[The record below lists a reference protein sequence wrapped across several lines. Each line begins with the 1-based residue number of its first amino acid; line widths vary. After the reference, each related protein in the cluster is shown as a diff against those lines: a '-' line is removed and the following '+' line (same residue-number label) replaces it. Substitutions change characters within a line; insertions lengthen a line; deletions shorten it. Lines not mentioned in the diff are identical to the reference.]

1 LIFRRGE
8 KHGSRPAN
16 PGLAPQ
22 ISCTVFTGTPRSV
35 SGSKKESNNPGS
47 FGAWL
52 SFSVSWRAFGDLSF
66 GVYEARRRAATTP
79 TPVLH
84 RHGRRRLRG
93 RDAGSRRQPRFAH
106 ISTCRANGGC
116 RLDLK
121 SPGSGASHCRI
132 ARFKLY
138 SFRSGK
144 PPRFAHLHVPDEPG
158 LSPLT
163 TGHRASVE
171 AGEQG
176 EKGRRKRRKEH
187 HERSRGQRELTE

>member
-1 LIFRRGE
+1 MIFRRGE

-16 PGLAPQ
+16 PGLAAQ

-35 SGSKKESNNPGS
+35 SGSKIESNDPGS

-93 RDAGSRRQPRFAH
+93 RDFRSRRQPRFAH
-106 ISTCRANGGC
+106 LDVPGERRLSPRSEISRERC
-116 RLDLK
+116 K
-121 SPGSGASHCRI
+121 SFFP
-132 ARFKLY
+132 
-138 SFRSGK
+138 SGK
-144 PPRFAHLHVPDEPG
+144 PPRFAHLHVPDELG

-163 TGHRASVE
+163 SGLRLDQNHGSFVFA
-171 AGEQG
+171 
-176 EKGRRKRRKEH
+176 
-187 HERSRGQRELTE
+187 